1 MLRLVFGVLLL
12 SCAGAFGCG
21 DGSGAGSSAGTGGT
35 IMLVPGPT
43 CTAFCALVLGECG
56 AFVNFDEASCRQ
68 GCEQNLADERAVS
81 EACGDAVE
89 AVFQCVTELDCEGVY
104 AWRDAGL
111 SPVPVE
117 GYPCSAEVAAVNA
130 VQEVD
135 PACGQDAQN

>member
-1 MLRLVFGVLLL
+1 MFE
-12 SCAGAFGCG
+12 
-21 DGSGAGSSAGTGGT
+21 
-35 IMLVPGPT
+35 PGPT

-111 SPVPVE
+111 NPVDD
-117 GYPCSAEVAAVNA
+117 YPCRAEVEAVEA
-130 VQEVD
+130 VHAVD
-135 PACGQDAQN
+135 PACAQVEEN

>member
-1 MLRLVFGVLLL
+1 MMF
-12 SCAGAFGCG
+12 
-21 DGSGAGSSAGTGGT
+21 
-35 IMLVPGPT
+35 VPGPT

-111 SPVPVE
+111 NPVDD
-117 GYPCSAEVAAVNA
+117 YPCRAQVEAVEAVNT
-130 VQEVD
+130 VD
-135 PACGQDAQN
+135 PACAQVAEN